1 MATGQGDLEDVAPG
15 GVSDRSDVLMSDDIG
30 NNTASYSD
38 GYSPAPRLN
47 VYVVYVIISWHPIH

>member
-15 GVSDRSDVLMSDDIG
+15 GVSDGFDVLMSDDIS

-38 GYSPAPRLN
+38 GYFPR
-47 VYVVYVIISWHPIH
+47 HA